1 MIICNIGRTHLAFE
15 SHKFFAVM
23 KILLVDDSPTIRA
36 ATEPMLVKMGHA
48 VMMAENGEEALLS
61 YKRECPDLVLMDVN
75 MPVMDG
81 YTAAQR
87 IRSEYPQD
95 WAPIIFLSGANDEQ
109 HLELGIQA
117 GGDDYLIKPCSYVVL
132 DAKIRAMQ
140 RIDQMRRRQIQ
151 TSAALLSANK
161 QLEHLASQDALTEI
175 ANRRHFD
182 VYLATELARARRTK
196 QTVALA
202 LCDVDFFKPYNDH
215 YGHPAG
221 DECLKRVAA
230 ALQSACRRPADL
242 VARYGGEEFA
252 LVLPDTELSGAVQ
265 VAEKARKAV
274 EQLKITHEHS
284 NAASHVS
291 ISAGVAAQLPEMT
304 ITTEQLIMAADQAL
318 YQAKHL
324 GRNQVVVVQA
334 KPA

>member
-1 MIICNIGRTHLAFE
+1 
-15 SHKFFAVM
+15 M

-36 ATEPMLVKMGHA
+36 ATNTVLVKMGHA
-48 VMMAENGEEALLS
+48 VMMAGNGEEALLS
-61 YKRECPDLVLMDVN
+61 YKRERPDLVLMDVN

-81 YTAAQR
+81 YTAAKR

-95 WAPIIFLSGANDEQ
+95 WVPIIFLSGADDEQ

-117 GGDDYLIKPCSYVVL
+117 GGDDYLIKPCGHVVL

-140 RIDQMRRRQIQ
+140 RIDDMRRRQLV
-151 TSAALLSANK
+151 TSAELLSANK
-161 QLEHLASQDALTEI
+161 QLEVLASQDGLTEI

-182 VYLATELARARRTK
+182 VYLATELARARRTR

-221 DECLKRVAA
+221 DMCLQRVAA

-252 LVLPDTELSGAVQ
+252 LVLPETELDGAVQ
-265 VAEKARKAV
+265 VAETARKAV
-274 EQLKITHEHS
+274 EQLKVAHEHS
-284 NAASHVS
+284 TAAPHVS
-291 ISAGVAAQLPEMT
+291 ISAGVAAQLPGMT
-304 ITTEQLIMAADQAL
+304 FTAEQLIRAADEAL

-324 GRNQVVVVQA
+324 GRNRIVVLQTN
-334 KPA
+334 PA